1 MNRTRYQRH
10 SGKSG
15 QAPGTLIHVGR
26 KRTEKTK
33 IVAIDFDAL
42 RIQESITPTLS
53 ELSNFK
59 SGSANVWVS
68 IEGLH
73 EIELINSIGDCFQI
87 HSLVKED
94 ILNTTQ
100 RPKIENFDDYL
111 FIVMKMLDY
120 DDKAEAINSQQ
131 ISLVVGANFLLS
143 FQEGVDDPFDPLR
156 QRIRAESSRLRM
168 SGTDYLAY
176 CMVDIIVDNYFV
188 VLDKLAERIE
198 LVEEELVRNPK
209 PDILR
214 VIHKLKTD
222 LIFLRRSVWP
232 LREIINRLIN
242 EDSSLFKDSTR
253 PYLRDVF
260 DHTIHAVDTIE
271 TFRDIVSGM
280 LDIYLSSVSY
290 KLNEIMKVLTII
302 ATIFIPLTFLAGWY
316 GMNFKNMP
324 EIDSPWGY
332 PLVIVAA
339 IIITFSML
347 IFFRRKKWI

>member
-1 MNRTRYQRH
+1 LNRTRYQRH

-26 KRTEKTK
+26 KRTEKTR

-42 RIQESITPTLS
+42 RIQENITPTLS

-87 HSLVKED
+87 HGLVKED

-242 EDSSLFKDSTR
+242 EDSPLVKDSTR